1 MIASERSD
9 LSDLPSHLDH
19 DAIDCINDVAGGQQ
33 REQYDTRGCFEVVP
47 PSPQRR
53 GEPTDCR
60 HVGQAASQVAGLIS
74 LTLSG
79 SVESSG
85 QNDPAAL
92 PLAFAALVVNWAER
106 LLFDSQEE
114 YALELS
120 TP

>member
-85 QNDPAAL
+85 QNDPAACR
-92 PLAFAALVVNWAER
+92 WR
-106 LLFDSQEE
+106 LQPWWSIGPNVCFL
-114 YALELS
+114 
-120 TP
+120 TPKRNTP